1 MKITVDLDELANL
14 TKTADGIFMDGSAEK
29 SLVALLDLSDKL
41 EQAVKEA
48 KATLEAKALALDPN
62 FQSIQGD
69 KIKVGYRYF
78 GSRWSVDESNLS
90 QLPEIFY
97 NKKTVLSVN
106 TEVVEDQLKKT
117 NQLPLGLRENDRTKT
132 ITITLKK

>member
-29 SLVALLDLSDKL
+29 SLVDLLALSDKL

-62 FQSIQGD
+62 FQSIRGD
-69 KIKVGYRYF
+69 RIKVGYRYF
-78 GSRWSVDESNLS
+78 GSRWSIDESNLNL
-90 QLPEIFY
+90 LPKTFY
-97 NKKTVLSVN
+97 TTKTTYSIN
-106 TEVVEDQLKKT
+106 AEEVEKQIKT
-117 NQLPLGLRENDRTKT
+117 GRLPVGIKENERAKT
-132 ITITLKK
+132 ITITLLK